1 MKTLPEHAFRAYDI
15 RGIVGTELDASFAF
29 DLGRALGQEV
39 RKRGGSR
46 ASLAFDCRESSEG
59 LMRYLA
65 HGLVHEGIE
74 VISQG
79 MGPTPLLY
87 FSMVHHAARTSTV
100 APAAGSTDTP
110 TSDAGHTPQYDLG
123 VMVTGSHNPINYN
136 GFKVVYAAGAAYGEE
151 IQSLYRTMQDL
162 RTSKAWKP
170 APAEVPTPPETC
182 VRDAY
187 VAAILASV
195 RPAGRR
201 LRLSVDAAN
210 GAAGPLAARV
220 LRAMGHEVIGH
231 GLEPD
236 GSFPLHH
243 PDPTAPASLAYMREA
258 VRKDRADVGIGF
270 DGDGDRMAAVDE
282 RGDAIMGDRLL
293 ACFAEEVLA
302 TQPGAT
308 IIGEVKCS
316 RVLFDHIESLGGH
329 AVMGAVG
336 HSVMKAQIRTH
347 NAALAGEVSGHFFF
361 ADRWFGFDD
370 GIYAAARLVEWMNAS
385 DAPLSVRMGR
395 LPESFSSPEIRVACA
410 DADKFKRM
418 RAIAKT
424 LGAMTQIVE
433 VDGVRAEWPDG
444 WGLVRAS
451 NTEPVFVLR
460 AEAESIN
467 RLDEILA
474 LLHSLVSA
482 SVDDA

>member
-1 MKTLPEHAFRAYDI
+1 MNTFPDHAFRAYDI
-15 RGIVGTELDASFAF
+15 RGIVDEELDASFAF

-39 RKRGGSR
+39 RDRGGIR

-59 LMRYLA
+59 LMRSLA
-65 HGLVHEGIE
+65 QGLVHEGIE

-87 FSMVHHAARTSTV
+87 FSMVEHSSALDPRPPSVHPENGVSAA
-100 APAAGSTDTP
+100 
-110 TSDAGHTPQYDLG
+110 YDLG
-123 VMVTGSHNPINYN
+123 VMITGSHNPSNYN
-136 GFKVVYAAGAAYGEE
+136 GFKIVYAAGAAYGDE
-151 IQSLYRTMQDL
+151 IQKLARSMRAIRATEGWAPV
-162 RTSKAWKP
+162 REE
-170 APAEVPTPPETC
+170 APAPPETC

-187 VAAILASV
+187 VDAILASV
-195 RPAGRR
+195 RPAKRR

-236 GSFPLHH
+236 GTFPLHH
-243 PDPTAPASLAYMREA
+243 PDPTAPASLEYMRQA
-258 VRKDRADVGIGF
+258 VLDDQSDACLGF
-270 DGDGDRMAAVDE
+270 DGDGDRLAVVDE
-282 RGDAIMGDRLL
+282 RGEAIMGDRLL
-293 ACFAEEVLA
+293 ACFAEEVL
-302 TQPGAT
+302 QNQSGAT

-316 RVLFDHIESLGGH
+316 RVLFNHIEALGGL
-329 AVMGAVG
+329 AVMGKVG
-336 HSVMKAQIRTH
+336 HSVMKAQIREY

-370 GIYAAARLVEWMNAS
+370 GIYAAARFAEWLGERDEPMSA
-385 DAPLSVRMGR
+385 RMAH
-395 LPESFSSPEIRVACA
+395 LPESFASPELRVACTEA
-410 DADKFKRM
+410 EKFVRM
-418 RAIAKT
+418 RAIAET
-424 LGAMTQIVE
+424 LGAMTDIIE

-467 RLDEILA
+467 RRDEILA
-474 LLHSLVSA
+474 LLHELVSLPI
-482 SVDDA
+482 DDA